1 MLQIRI
7 KNKMADGAQL
17 TSAAATG
24 DEKVRFFFFQNRN
37 FCFKIDVKGTLL
49 FWYLSYSF
57 FVFFLGSE
65 GDFGSRSGRKLIF
78 TRRLQTS
85 LHCSF
90 LGLQR
95 DCTTFARSRVSKMFL
110 YDFEKKQKY
119 LYLWHFSFP
128 ELHLQSS
135 LFRPLSELTLMRATE
150 AQIGQPCTAQHS
162 KDMEKL

>member
-1 MLQIRI
+1 M
-7 KNKMADGAQL
+7 
-17 TSAAATG
+17 
-24 DEKVRFFFFQNRN
+24 
-37 FCFKIDVKGTLL
+37 
-49 FWYLSYSF
+49 
-57 FVFFLGSE
+57 FFLGSE

-119 LYLWHFSFP
+119 LYLWHFSF
-128 ELHLQSS
+128 
-135 LFRPLSELTLMRATE
+135 SELTLMRATE

>member
-1 MLQIRI
+1 MSSIHLSSGVANKN

-49 FWYLSYSF
+49 FWYLSHSF

-119 LYLWHFSFP
+119 LYLWHFSF
-128 ELHLQSS
+128 
-135 LFRPLSELTLMRATE
+135 SELTLMRATE

>member
-1 MLQIRI
+1 
-7 KNKMADGAQL
+7 MADGAQL

-49 FWYLSYSF
+49 FWYLSHSF

-95 DCTTFARSRVSKMFL
+95 DCTTFARSRVSKC
-110 YDFEKKQKY
+110 
-119 LYLWHFSFP
+119 SFTI
-128 ELHLQSS
+128 LRKNRNIFICGTFRFQNYIYKVVFFVRFQS
-135 LFRPLSELTLMRATE
+135 
-150 AQIGQPCTAQHS
+150 
-162 KDMEKL
+162 

>member
-1 MLQIRI
+1 
-7 KNKMADGAQL
+7 MADGAQL

-49 FWYLSYSF
+49 FWYLSHSF

-119 LYLWHFSFP
+119 LYLWHFSF
-128 ELHLQSS
+128 
-135 LFRPLSELTLMRATE
+135 SELTLMRATE

>member
-1 MLQIRI
+1 MSSGVANKN

-49 FWYLSYSF
+49 FWYLSHSF

-110 YDFEKKQKY
+110 YDFEKKT
-119 LYLWHFSFP
+119 
-128 ELHLQSS
+128 EIS
-135 LFRPLSELTLMRATE
+135 LSVALFVSRITFT
-150 AQIGQPCTAQHS
+150 
-162 KDMEKL
+162 K